1 MAAHHAGGA
10 LHAAAAANAEARTAH
25 IKELAS
31 KSKENVDEELKKEE
45 LRNHWPFLRKAGYEL
60 VQSHYFEAACG
71 VVILLNMA
79 LVVVETDAGADD
91 GSPPF
96 WAEVLTN
103 CFLAIYTIELTIKLY
118 VFRVDF
124 FREMWNVLDFV
135 IVGIDLVFL
144 LIGFIVDELPNFSI
158 LRVFRLVRLARAF
171 KAAKSFQEL
180 NSLLRACTCA
190 MKAIFWGMV
199 MIIMTLTVWGILAVQ
214 LIHPINI
221 DLPSKKPDIY
231 DGCDRCLRS
240 FSTVFQSILT
250 FWKQIVAGDSWGQV
264 CEPIIEEA
272 PWTMV
277 FFMLVLVTVNLT
289 MLNCILAVVVE
300 AGAAAAAADEHDRAI
315 DEQKVVAQAEG
326 KLVVLCQGLD
336 SDDSGSITIEE
347 MMSGFHGNQEFRE
360 CLELMHVTESDM
372 SMIFN
377 ICDEDDSGDVDYREF
392 VEQLRRI
399 KHSGEQMLLHYVTDI
414 RHSVLKSEHEITKLM
429 QKHIE
434 QEQLLEKKL
443 DQTNEELK
451 TLEPFVIREQHELEQ
466 KLHQASESFKAQEML
481 KPNPGHVT
489 QLRASFDQVS
499 ATEVAESKAGV
510 EAEIGGSLA
519 SAVTA
524 MGQRPRELKSG
535 EGLSPDKVGD
545 AVPTSDDL
553 MRIVTPRFVGTLA
566 KQAGTPLE
574 AVQAIHGNADYEAVA
589 HQSAVLLQS
598 GNHAAGAS
606 PNSLQ
611 TGVVLS
617 LNAAPTLGCGDCCS
631 IPAAKPLHKS

>member
-1 MAAHHAGGA
+1 
-10 LHAAAAANAEARTAH
+10 
-25 IKELAS
+25 
-31 KSKENVDEELKKEE
+31 
-45 LRNHWPFLRKAGYEL
+45 
-60 VQSHYFEAACG
+60 
-71 VVILLNMA
+71 
-79 LVVVETDAGADD
+79 
-91 GSPPF
+91 
-96 WAEVLTN
+96 
-103 CFLAIYTIELTIKLY
+103 
-118 VFRVDF
+118 
-124 FREMWNVLDFV
+124 
-135 IVGIDLVFL
+135 
-144 LIGFIVDELPNFSI
+144 
-158 LRVFRLVRLARAF
+158 
-171 KAAKSFQEL
+171 
-180 NSLLRACTCA
+180 
-190 MKAIFWGMV
+190 
-199 MIIMTLTVWGILAVQ
+199 
-214 LIHPINI
+214 
-221 DLPSKKPDIY
+221 
-231 DGCDRCLRS
+231 
-240 FSTVFQSILT
+240 
-250 FWKQIVAGDSWGQV
+250 
-264 CEPIIEEA
+264 
-272 PWTMV
+272 MV

-347 MMSGFHGNQEFRE
+347 MMSGFHGNREFRE

-414 RHSVLKSEHEITKLM
+414 RHCVLKSEHEIKKLM
-429 QKHIE
+429 QKNIE

-443 DQTNEELK
+443 DQTTEELK
-451 TLEPFVIREQHELEQ
+451 TLEPFMKQEQHELEQ
-466 KLHQASESFKAQEML
+466 KFHQASESFKTQEML
-481 KPNPGHVT
+481 KLNPGHVT
-489 QLRASFDQVS
+489 QLRASFDQV
-499 ATEVAESKAGV
+499 ALAAPQEQVAESKAGV

-535 EGLSPDKVGD
+535 EGLSPNHAVNDKVGD

-574 AVQAIHGNADYEAVA
+574 AVQAIHGNADYEAIA

-631 IPAAKPLHKS
+631 IPAAKSLHKS